1 MAEKINKARLV
12 QVPHGGLW
20 TNPLFRKMCMEQ
32 RYTWLYI
39 VTGEHAVGA
48 VPGIF
53 QLTKGQILDR
63 SRMQVFD
70 GDLNEREL
78 VDQFVEQFVELG
90 WLQVDEDAGLMR
102 LPGVLSALTGPA
114 HAKMMGSRLGKMPP
128 SPLVDA
134 HLAEY
139 REITADSYLY
149 DLLCRAL

>member
-1 MAEKINKARLV
+1 MADKTNKARLI
-12 QVPHGGLW
+12 QVPRTGLW

-32 RYTWLYI
+32 RFTWLYV

-53 QLTKGQILDR
+53 RLTKGQILDR
-63 SRMQVFD
+63 SGMQVFD

-90 WLQVDEDAGLMR
+90 WLEVDEDAGLMR
-102 LPGVLSALTGPA
+102 LPGVLSDLTSPT
-114 HAKMMGSRLGKMPP
+114 HAKMMGSLLAKLPP

-134 HLAEY
+134 HMAEY
-139 REITADSYLY
+139 LEITDGGWLY
-149 DLLCRAL
+149 EQLCSAF